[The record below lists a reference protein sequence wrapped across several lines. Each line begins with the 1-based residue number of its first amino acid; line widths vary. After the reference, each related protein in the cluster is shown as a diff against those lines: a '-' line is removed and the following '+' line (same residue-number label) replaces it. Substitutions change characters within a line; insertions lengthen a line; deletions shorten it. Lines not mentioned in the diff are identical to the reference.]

1 MKHLILTL
9 ILTLSFSAYSQDTL
23 KADTISFYPEYKA
36 IYNNHIKAVSF
47 TAAGIG
53 ITMMPQFLRNN
64 ISHHQYKNMS
74 TAFYIAGGLF
84 GIIAIGFELANI
96 NEYGK
101 IARKHKKLK
110 FTSNGMILKF

>member
-9 ILTLSFSAYSQDTL
+9 ILVCSLASYSQ
-23 KADTISFYPEYKA
+23 DTISFYPEYKA

-47 TAAGIG
+47 TAVGIG
-53 ITMMPQFLRNN
+53 MTMMPSLLKT
-64 ISHHQYKNMS
+64 SVSPYKYKNIQ

-84 GIIAIGFELANI
+84 GIIAIGFEIANI

-101 IARKHKKLK
+101 IARKHKRLK
-110 FTSNGMILKF
+110 FTSNGVILNF

>member
-1 MKHLILTL
+1 MKHLILIL
-9 ILTLSFSAYSQDTL
+9 IVLCSLKAYSQDTV
-23 KADTISFYPEYKA
+23 KEISFYPEYKA

>member
-9 ILTLSFSAYSQDTL
+9 IVLCSLKAYSQDTV
-23 KADTISFYPEYKA
+23 KEISFYPEYKA

-101 IARKHKKLK
+101 IARSTK
-110 FTSNGMILKF
+110 N

>member
-1 MKHLILTL
+1 
-9 ILTLSFSAYSQDTL
+9 
-23 KADTISFYPEYKA
+23 
-36 IYNNHIKAVSF
+36 
-47 TAAGIG
+47 
-53 ITMMPQFLRNN
+53 
-64 ISHHQYKNMS
+64 MS